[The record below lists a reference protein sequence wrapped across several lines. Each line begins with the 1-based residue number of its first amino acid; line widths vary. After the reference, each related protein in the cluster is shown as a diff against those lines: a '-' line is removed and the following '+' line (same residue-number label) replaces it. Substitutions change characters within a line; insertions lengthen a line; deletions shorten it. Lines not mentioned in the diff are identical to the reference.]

1 MKRKVGI
8 LCACDAELKPF
19 LERLRPQRSEV
30 HAMRTFHIG
39 RLGDVEAVLVCCGIC
54 KVNAALAAQL
64 LIDRLGVD
72 AVVCAG
78 TAGGMAPEVGL
89 FDTVIAER
97 MVYHDIADGLLSAC
111 HPRMERDGFRADP
124 ELLAA
129 ARVYAATAE
138 WPVRFGTTATGER
151 FITERRREEIN
162 RLYAPLA
169 VDMGG
174 GRRPCLPCE
183 RHALPEHPNNYGYCG
198 VLRHG
203 PFRAEPCG
211 GFAEN
216 GRGRAGDIGTVVRR
230 GGQGLVPPGASDP

>member
-169 VDMGG
+169 VDMETAAAAHVCHANGTPFLSIRTITDTAECCG
-174 GRRPCLPCE
+174 TDHFE
-183 RHALPEHPNNYGYCG
+183 RNRAAASQRTAEVALGT
-198 VLRHG
+198 LARWSD
-203 PFRAEPCG
+203 AEDKG
-211 GFAEN
+211 
-216 GRGRAGDIGTVVRR
+216 
-230 GGQGLVPPGASDP
+230 